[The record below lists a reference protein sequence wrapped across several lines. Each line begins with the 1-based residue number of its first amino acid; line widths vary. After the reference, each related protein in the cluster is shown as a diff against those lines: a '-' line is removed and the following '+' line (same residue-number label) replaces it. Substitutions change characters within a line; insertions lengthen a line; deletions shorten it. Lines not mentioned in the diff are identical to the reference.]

1 MKTMTFPHGIHPQ
14 ELKEATCNKPL
25 QPLPAPEKVIIP
37 LHQHFG
43 SPAEPLVKK
52 GDEVLMG
59 QKIGESKSFF
69 SACVHSSVSGK
80 VMKVENYNHP
90 SGNPVPAVTIS
101 NDGEDRVFPDIK
113 EHKDP
118 MSLNPEKIR
127 HIVKDAGIVGL
138 GGAAFPTA
146 VKLSPPKDKPIDTII
161 INGCEC
167 EPVLTA
173 DHRLMLEYPDD
184 IIQGAE
190 LVRITT
196 GAEKIILGIENNK
209 QVVYKLDVP
218 KEFPE
223 FYKKIY
229 ERMQR
234 KGEFE
239 IIEFRKRAELKPWI
253 KPVLKLMNECYSQ
266 SDIYGYTPL
275 EEEEMQDLAKRYL
288 PLLDPRFVKGVKK
301 GDEVVSFIVGMPNFT
316 EGIRK
321 AKGRLLPFGIFRIMR
336 AAKKTKQLDLLL
348 GAVKEKYRGRG
359 LDVFMGVKMLMSAH
373 KAGLELID
381 THHEME
387 TNTKVRA
394 EMEKM
399 GGVIYKR
406 FRVYKKQL

>member
-1 MKTMTFPHGIHPQ
+1 MDIT
-14 ELKEATCNKPL
+14 LKEVQNK
-25 QPLPAPEKVIIP
+25 
-37 LHQHFG
+37 
-43 SPAEPLVKK
+43 
-52 GDEVLMG
+52 
-59 QKIGESKSFF
+59 
-69 SACVHSSVSGK
+69 
-80 VMKVENYNHP
+80 
-90 SGNPVPAVTIS
+90 
-101 NDGEDRVFPDIK
+101 K
-113 EHKDP
+113 ELTKFIY
-118 MSLNPEKIR
+118 LPEKIHKDHPNWVHPIYMDEKKHFNAKKNKGFKYCDTKLLLAYSGKKIIGR
-127 HIVKDAGIVGL
+127 IMGIINHRYNQFRNEKTARFGYLETWEDEETVKTLLSSIESWARDNKMEKIVGPY
-138 GGAAFPTA
+138 GFTDQDPEGFIIDGFE
-146 VKLSPPKDKPIDTII
+146 SPVTIPGYYNFEWLPGLVEKQGYSKDID
-161 INGCEC
+161 
-167 EPVLTA
+167 
-173 DHRLMLEYPDD
+173 Y
-184 IIQGAE
+184 
-190 LVRITT
+190 
-196 GAEKIILGIENNK
+196 
-209 QVVYKLDVP
+209 VVYKLDIP

-229 ERMQR
+229 ERVKR

-301 GDEVVSFIVGMPNFT
+301 GDEAVAFIVGMPNFT

-321 AKGRLLPFGIFRIMR
+321 AKGRLLPFGIFRVMR

-359 LDVFMGVKMLMSAH
+359 LDVLMGVKMLMSAH